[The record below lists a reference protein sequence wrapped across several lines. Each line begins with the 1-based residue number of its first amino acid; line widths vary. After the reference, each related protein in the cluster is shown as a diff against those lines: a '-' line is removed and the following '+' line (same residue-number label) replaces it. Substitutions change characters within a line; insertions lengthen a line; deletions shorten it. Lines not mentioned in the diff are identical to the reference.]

1 MDENINPEINESPEA
16 QAEKKIQLSPES
28 ILDRAVDQTSS
39 TTVGPT
45 DSAVLAAESNRTGEV
60 KDKQISVRSS
70 PIETSAGP
78 GQAEAI
84 RAIETSPSLGQA
96 EATRAIEKA
105 NSSNSIARTTSL
117 DQVPTSQSSVT
128 SNNVTNSNTV
138 VNSTTLSNA
147 TDQSSNRSDT
157 YEGDFTQIIN
167 QYFQDLTPKSEE
179 VVRTKSTNLKADA
192 IMTGSKKAADQAVKS
207 VASGKP
213 EAILAEQNS
222 NKSNK
227 LDESISMEKEF
238 MQVYNTF
245 QEQVNGGSIIQK
257 TDASTNSTNNVT
269 VKSKNIMEPSAIQK
283 AVSPDRTVE
292 KAVETQTR
300 TLNESLNTLTTNVSN
315 ISPTTSSSVVNNA
328 GQTVNQTTVNAE
340 RPVVQVPMKSEQDYK
355 PTQPSDSG
363 KPGSDF
369 YLQAIY
375 SAIMS
380 GKIKVK
386 LEY

>member
-70 PIETSAGP
+70 PIETS
-78 GQAEAI
+78 
-84 RAIETSPSLGQA
+84 PSLGQA

-138 VNSTTLSNA
+138 VNSTTLSNV
-147 TDQSSNRSDT
+147 TDQSSKRSDT

-227 LDESISMEKEF
+227 LDEPISMEKEF

-245 QEQVNGGSIIQK
+245 QEQVNSGSIIQK

-315 ISPTTSSSVVNNA
+315 ISPTASSSVVNNA